1 MLLGIKG
8 GFTMSWIIGLSF
20 YLFPRPEEE
29 EGLCKKLPIS
39 RYGSVMGSGGNVIT

>member
-20 YLFPRPEEE
+20 YLFPRPE
-29 EGLCKKLPIS
+29 GLCKMLPIS